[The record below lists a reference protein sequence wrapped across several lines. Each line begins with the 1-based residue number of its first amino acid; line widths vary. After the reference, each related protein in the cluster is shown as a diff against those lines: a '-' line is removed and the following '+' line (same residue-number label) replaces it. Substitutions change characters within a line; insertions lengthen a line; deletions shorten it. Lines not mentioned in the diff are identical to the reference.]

1 MTVMLNSLLAGK
13 LIYQLITPGLW
24 AEAHVGKFLQ
34 IFINSNGKIRVETI
48 EGTEVNFY
56 SMLGNVR
63 DYNFGLVN

>member
-1 MTVMLNSLLAGK
+1 MLNSLLAGK
-13 LIYQLITPGLW
+13 LIYQLIIPGLW
-24 AEAHVGKFLQ
+24 AKAHVGKFLQ